1 MRGWR
6 ALRRSLVPWLAALA
20 AVGVLGGSQ
29 ALAAGGES
37 TALARTAAP
46 AERGWIELHNTH
58 TNESMRVTF
67 RDAGGAL
74 IPEALARLNRICGDH
89 RSNAHR
95 QMDSALFVLLV
106 DLAVSAGTEPRYEII
121 SAFRSSESNETLRS
135 NGGGQAKN
143 SQHIEGK
150 AMDVR
155 LKGVTTERL
164 RDLARALNR
173 GGVGYY
179 PKSGFVHVDTAR
191 VRYWE
196 G

>member
-1 MRGWR
+1 LTASPNATSFEGIVAWSWYIATQAAYARSCT
-6 ALRRSLVPWLAALA
+6 ALRIA
-20 AVGVLGGSQ
+20 
-29 ALAAGGES
+29 
-37 TALARTAAP
+37 
-46 AERGWIELHNTH
+46 
-58 TNESMRVTF
+58 
-67 RDAGGAL
+67 D
-74 IPEALARLNRICGDH
+74 
-89 RSNAHR
+89 
-95 QMDSALFVLLV
+95 
-106 DLAVSAGTEPRYEII
+106 SAGTEPRYEII
-121 SAFRSSESNETLRS
+121 SAFRSSASNETLRA

-164 RDLARALNR
+164 RDLARALKR